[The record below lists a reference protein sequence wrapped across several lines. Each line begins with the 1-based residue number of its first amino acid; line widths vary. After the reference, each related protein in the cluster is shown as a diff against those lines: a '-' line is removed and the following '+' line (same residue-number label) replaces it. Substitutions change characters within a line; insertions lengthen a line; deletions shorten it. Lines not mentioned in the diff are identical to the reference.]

1 MGIFLIC
8 FPLFICLFLGS
19 PVQPR
24 AAKNRPI
31 QPERTAVKMAATV
44 FVRLRNHLDFLK
56 LYVLRGVTSLRFLA
70 GGVLEVFVDTL
81 DVVQADIS
89 GFKLVKN

>member
-1 MGIFLIC
+1 MFSAFYL
-8 FPLFICLFLGS
+8 
-19 PVQPR
+19 PVFRQPR
-24 AAKNRPI
+24 
-31 QPERTAVKMAATV
+31 TAPCSQKSANSAGAYGRKDGGHR
-44 FVRLRNHLDFLK
+44 FRNHLDFLK
-56 LYVLRGVTSLRFLA
+56 IYVLGGVTSLRFLA